1 MGELDDVILR
11 RALDESP
18 DGVLICDAQGVIR
31 YTNKALGNITGF
43 DEDAL
48 IGEQV
53 EKLVPQRHAD
63 HRNQRAVY
71 SAHPRTRPMGANL
84 QLCAT
89 RADGSE
95 VPVEISLSPVV
106 SADGSFTIAS
116 VRDISG
122 RLRAEERLRQTHDAL
137 TLSAERERIARDLH
151 DTVLQRLFGLGL
163 ELQALGMSADA
174 PVGERLE
181 TSVDE
186 IDRIIK
192 EIRTSVFTLGAAE
205 RAGSLGQE
213 LGAIINQSGR
223 VLGFTP
229 RLRIEGPV
237 EHMLDGPTRI
247 DLMATLREALANVA
261 RHSHATSASV
271 DLVLAD
277 HRLLLRVVDNGIG
290 PPVSTDGVAG
300 NGLRNMAARSSSH
313 LGHFRLEAGKDGGAV
328 LEWSVPIA

>member
-18 DGVLICDAQGVIR
+18 DGVLICDHDGVIR
-31 YTNKALGNITGF
+31 YTNKALSAITGF
-43 DEDAL
+43 TENEL
-48 IGEQV
+48 VGQLV
-53 EKLVPQRHAD
+53 EKLVPGRHHD
-63 HRNQRAVY
+63 HRRQRARY
-71 SAHPRTRPMGANL
+71 AAHPRTRPMGANL
-84 QLCAT
+84 QLLAN
-89 RADGSE
+89 RSDGSE

-106 SADGSFTIAS
+106 SAEGSFTIAS

-122 RLRAEERLRQTHDAL
+122 RLRAEERLRQTRDAL

-163 ELQALGMSADA
+163 ELQALGMNTGASVA
-174 PVGERLE
+174 ERLD

-213 LGAIINQSGR
+213 LGDIINQSSR

-237 EHMLDGPTRI
+237 EHMLDETTRV
-247 DLMATLREALANVA
+247 DLVATLREALANIA
-261 RHSHATSASV
+261 RHSRATSASV
-271 DLVLAD
+271 DLVVAD
-277 HRLLLRVVDNGIG
+277 NRLSLRVIDNGIG
-290 PPVSTDGVAG
+290 PPASTDGVVG
-300 NGLRNMAARSSSH
+300 NGLRNMAARAASH
-313 LGHFRLEAGKDGGAV
+313 DGHFVLEAGEDGGAI
-328 LEWSVPIA
+328 LHWSVPLA

>member
-18 DGVLICDAQGVIR
+18 DGVLICDAEGIIR
-31 YTNKALGNITGF
+31 YTNKALSVVTGF

-48 IGEQV
+48 IGEAV
-53 EKLVPQRHAD
+53 EKLVPRRHTN
-63 HRNQRAVY
+63 HRNQRADY
-71 SAHPRTRPMGANL
+71 AAHPRTRPMGANL
-84 QLCAT
+84 QLCAN
-89 RADGSE
+89 RADGTE

-106 SADGSFTIAS
+106 STEGSFTIAS

-122 RLRAEERLRQTHDAL
+122 RLRAEERLQQTRDAL

-163 ELQALGMSADA
+163 ELQALGMNAEA
-174 PVGERLE
+174 PVADRLD

-205 RAGSLGQE
+205 RVGSLGQE
-213 LGAIINQSGR
+213 LGDIINQSSR

-237 EHMLDGPTRI
+237 EHMLDEPTRV
-247 DLMATLREALANVA
+247 DLVATLREALANVA
-261 RHSHATSASV
+261 RHSRATSASV

-277 HRLLLRVVDNGIG
+277 NRLLLRVVDNGIG
-290 PPVSTDGVAG
+290 PPESTEGVVG
-300 NGLRNMAARSSSH
+300 NGLRNMAARSAAH
-313 LGHFRLEAGKDGGAV
+313 QGHFRLEAGTDGGAN
-328 LEWSVPIA
+328 LEWSIPIA